1 MNNIT
6 CKTSDIM
13 IFIAL
18 AAIAIS
24 LNNEYL
30 AVEFSL
36 VLILAFSPV
45 FLAATRHVKN
55 TSLSDERELRNRKR
69 NSNKFIVALYF
80 CFLLSLSSACLLANI
95 AWSFAWD
102 NFPIDRFAGL
112 ENILYAL
119 ELDGRVFSSI
129 MIMTDLLISW
139 IMIRRFS
146 GISHGG
152 AIAKWA
158 RGQR

>member
-1 MNNIT
+1 
-6 CKTSDIM
+6 M

-18 AAIAIS
+18 AAIVIS
-24 LNNEYL
+24 FNNEYL

-55 TSLSDERELRNRKR
+55 TSLSDEREVRNRNR

-80 CFLLSLSSACLLANI
+80 CFLLSLSTACLLANI
-95 AWSFAWD
+95 AWSFASD
-102 NFPIDRFAGL
+102 NFPIGRFAGL
-112 ENILYAL
+112 ANIEYAL
-119 ELDGRVFSSI
+119 DLKRRFFKSI

-139 IMIRRFS
+139 IMIRGFS

-152 AIAKWA
+152 AIAKGA
-158 RGQR
+158 RGHR